1 MIPPRPIHRLLRWT
15 APAAVLVA
23 ATLLAAPAGAASH
36 AKSESYAAFRS
47 QLSSG
52 QVKAATVVPK
62 KHTANVKLRNG
73 VKYRVTYPA
82 STDVAASLRAHGAHV
97 RVKKTAAAGSHI
109 RLRYIVLAV
118 VAALAI
124 AGGVASL
131 VRRRRPPAAG
141 PAAGPTPWG

>member
-1 MIPPRPIHRLLRWT
+1 MIPPRPLHRLLRWT

-62 KHTANVKLRNG
+62 EHTMNVKLRNG
-73 VKYRVTYPA
+73 MKYRITYPSSA
-82 STDVAASLRAHGAHV
+82 NPVTALRAQHVHV
-97 RVKKTAAAGSHI
+97 RVKKTSSSSHV

-124 AGGVASL
+124 AGGVAYL
-131 VRRRRPPAAG
+131 VRRRRPP
-141 PAAGPTPWG
+141 